1 MAPKI
6 NTEYVSVVK
15 HEVVGVVGEGVA
27 IPCNCTPG
35 YAHTGDRPALILW
48 YKDKAKLPIY
58 RSVYFIITIHFI
70 NSRLKLSY
78 YHYCGLCFTS
88 FFGHFPFGWWV
99 SSLTFKVHGLDTAKM
114 LIFVLL
120 SPLQLNKWV
129 YKHDKDIKY
138 VESVL
143 LEYKCRFLQSSF

>member
-1 MAPKI
+1 M
-6 NTEYVSVVK
+6 
-15 HEVVGVVGEGVA
+15 
-27 IPCNCTPG
+27 
-35 YAHTGDRPALILW
+35 
-48 YKDKAKLPIY
+48 
-58 RSVYFIITIHFI
+58 VYFTIQVSNCHIISIVSHPSLVIFH
-70 NSRLKLSY
+70 LV
-78 YHYCGLCFTS
+78 
-88 FFGHFPFGWWV
+88 WWV
-99 SSLTFKVHGLDTAKM
+99 STLAFKVHGLDTAKM

>member
-1 MAPKI
+1 MWWGRAWLSPVTAPPA
-6 NTEYVSVVK
+6 T
-15 HEVVGVVGEGVA
+15 
-27 IPCNCTPG
+27 PTPG
-35 YAHTGDRPALILW
+35 TGPHSSSGTRTRPSSPSTGQSASLLLFIL
-48 YKDKAKLPIY
+48 
-58 RSVYFIITIHFI
+58 SNH
-70 NSRLKLSY
+70 NSRFKLSY
-78 YHYCGLCFTS
+78 YHYCDFVSYASLAIF
-88 FFGHFPFGWWV
+88 HLVWWV

-120 SPLQLNKWV
+120 SPLQLNKWL

>member
-1 MAPKI
+1 MC
-6 NTEYVSVVK
+6 
-15 HEVVGVVGEGVA
+15 H
-27 IPCNCTPG
+27 
-35 YAHTGDRPALILW
+35 
-48 YKDKAKLPIY
+48 
-58 RSVYFIITIHFI
+58 IITVMGQCHGFI
-70 NSRLKLSY
+70 
-78 YHYCGLCFTS
+78 S
-88 FFGHFPFGWWV
+88 FCGHFPF
-99 SSLTFKVHGLDTAKM
+99 SLLGFKFKVHGLDTAKM

>member
-1 MAPKI
+1 MWWGRAWLSPVTAPPA
-6 NTEYVSVVK
+6 T
-15 HEVVGVVGEGVA
+15 
-27 IPCNCTPG
+27 PTPG
-35 YAHTGDRPALILW
+35 TGPHSSSGTRTRPSSPSTGQSASLLLFILLI
-48 YKDKAKLPIY
+48 
-58 RSVYFIITIHFI
+58 H
-70 NSRLKLSY
+70 NSGVKLSY
-78 YHYCGLCFTS
+78 YHYPYP
-88 FFGHFPFGWWV
+88 FFLSCLGHFPFGWWV

>member
-1 MAPKI
+1 MFQLWSTRWWVWWGRAWLSPVTAPPA
-6 NTEYVSVVK
+6 T
-15 HEVVGVVGEGVA
+15 
-27 IPCNCTPG
+27 PTPG
-35 YAHTGDRPALILW
+35 TGPHSSSGTRTRPSSPSTGQSTSLLLYILSIQGW
-48 YKDKAKLPIY
+48 NCH
-58 RSVYFIITIHFI
+58 IITIVAFVSHPSLVIFH
-70 NSRLKLSY
+70 LV
-78 YHYCGLCFTS
+78 
-88 FFGHFPFGWWV
+88 WWV